1 MKKSVIR
8 ILMLVILVA
17 CSLLQFKHLSTESLL
32 LSIASL
38 AMVGAYVWHQQ
49 DIRNRLDFAEIVSF
63 ISFIALISMVQTCAF
78 MPGIFKVYTLL
89 FSYALIGVFVC
100 MLVSLRFKKEEIAT
114 TVFTWLLLFP
124 LLGLVVY
131 FDSPKMW
138 LVLPFVLLPSA
149 AAAFPFRDIR
159 VKEKFFLPIGISYL
173 VAYVLAIFIPV
184 LSTIIRH
191 WSLTLLLILL
201 TVTIVGTIMIIWKFR
216 EKILVNRTKDEEE
229 AKRKKLEEENE
240 TEKIKNAMG
249 RILAARS
256 TNGVY
261 DWNDVYLAYKN
272 DYKGIDTH
280 LLEVPNAG
288 MQRFFTRSE
297 IKDQVIFNGAIFG
310 WIMSQYRLLF
320 ERTID
325 DEKLTKMKI
334 AILSLS
340 AYVSQW
346 KGVKGYDSI
355 IRMMKDNLG
364 ADLIVT
370 LKINF

>member
-1 MKKSVIR
+1 M
-8 ILMLVILVA
+8 LMFVILTA
-17 CSLLQFKHLSTESLL
+17 CIILQVNHLRVESLI

-38 AMVGAYVWHQQ
+38 AMAGAYVWHQQ

-63 ISFIALISMVQTCAF
+63 ISFISMITMVQTWIYL
-78 MPGIFKVYTLL
+78 PEIFR
-89 FSYALIGVFVC
+89 SYALVFGYV
-100 MLVSLRFKKEEIAT
+100 LVGISMCTIISLRFKKEEVGT
-114 TVFTWLLLFP
+114 TLFTWLLLFP

-229 AKRKKLEEENE
+229 DKRKKLEEENE
-240 TEKIKNAMG
+240 KEKIKNAMG

-325 DEKLTKMKI
+325 DEKLAAMKI
-334 AILSLS
+334 AISCVS

-346 KGVKGYDSI
+346 KCVNGYAPI
-355 IRMMKDNLG
+355 IRIMKDSLG
-364 ADLIVT
+364 SELIVT